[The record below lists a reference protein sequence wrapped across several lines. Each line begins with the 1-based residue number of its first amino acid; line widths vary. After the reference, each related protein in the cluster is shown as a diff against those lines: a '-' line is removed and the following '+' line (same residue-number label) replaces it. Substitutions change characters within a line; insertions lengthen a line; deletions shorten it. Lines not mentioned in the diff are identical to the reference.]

1 MKQNEI
7 LEQTQDVFREIFN
20 RPEMI
25 ISENTSPA
33 EVDEWDSLNHIQIVV
48 TLEKRFKIKFTSI
61 ELQNW
66 RNVGDI
72 INSIQNKI
80 ANQ

>member
-1 MKQNEI
+1 MERNEI
-7 LEQTQDVFREIFN
+7 LKQIQEVFREIFSKSD
-20 RPEMI
+20 MT
-25 ISENTSPA
+25 ISEITSPV
-33 EVDEWDSLNHIQIVV
+33 EVEEWDSLNHIQIVV
-48 TLEKRFKIKFTSI
+48 ALEKKFKIKFTSL

-80 ANQ
+80 KN